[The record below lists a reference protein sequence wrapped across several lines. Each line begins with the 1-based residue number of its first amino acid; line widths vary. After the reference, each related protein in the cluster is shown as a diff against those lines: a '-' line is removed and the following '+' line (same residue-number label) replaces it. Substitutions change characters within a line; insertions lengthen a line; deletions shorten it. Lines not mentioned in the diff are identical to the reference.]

1 MSTVVNEEFNPIC
14 WQKEDCA
21 NARKEFGATNPN
33 TGFVTKEYPCL
44 KEGWGKCLPA
54 GQTTVSIAFG
64 EKSQFTDLGDYFKTV
79 YNYSMVLVGIVAVV
93 VIIISGVQW
102 TVSAGSSEVINSAKK
117 RITGA
122 LVGMVIAYLSFVI
135 LNTINPAL
143 TSLRLPQV
151 YLLRP
156 QILTS
161 EFCSDLQSTYKLA
174 KGDGITND
182 TSDSEKKAA
191 FTKIT
196 DFSLVPSRN
205 NSYLTC
211 GDQFFIQGSGGNT
224 CKGDF
229 CPNEQMCSDVSLAA
243 TDSSGQKKY
252 SCVGAKVTGKVYSKS
267 IFPSSGGVANCAME
281 TAAYY
286 ASSANVNEGWATPWV
301 QSGGPTVVTGLSAIC
316 VDGSR
321 TMAAGNVTVKNQNEG
336 KEQSFII
343 SGITNNKIDDMVK
356 DCEGLSKG
364 FKGFVVFLPLNEKC
378 DASDEVHAFGRS
390 GMDVGYIDRKVL
402 GAAAYMPVLAPLV
415 GAVDALVQGDNT
427 FTFNPAV
434 SNSNGARIKQEY
446 LLTADEIKKGVRLN
460 IDVNTVQDVD
470 TADNAKIYEKLMQ

>member
-211 GDQFFIQGSGGNT
+211 GDQFFIQGSNAAACRGE
-224 CKGDF
+224 F
-229 CPNEQMCSDVSLAA
+229 CAGEQMCSDISL
-243 TDSSGQKKY
+243 TSGPADASGVVNVTKAY
-252 SCVGAKVTGKVYSKS
+252 NCVDAKVAGKV
-267 IFPSSGGVANCAME
+267 FSSSVLPNVQGAGLCAVAEVASFVTNN
-281 TAAYY
+281 Y
-286 ASSANVNEGWATPWV
+286 AGEGWATSWV
-301 QSGGPTVVTGLSAIC
+301 QIDMVNGLSAIC
-316 VDGSR
+316 ADGSHSSSLTR
-321 TMAAGNVTVKNQNEG
+321 GSLGTMKMVDKEGGKVQN
-336 KEQSFII
+336 FTI
-343 SGITNNKIDDMVK
+343 SGVTDADIDNEVASCD
-356 DCEGLSKG
+356 GSGG
-364 FKGFVVFLPLNEKC
+364 FKGFVVFLIFNEKC
-378 DASDEVHAFGRS
+378 DVTDEIHAIGRN
-390 GMDVGYIDRKVL
+390 GIDLGYMDRTPFVR
-402 GAAAYMPVLAPLV
+402 
-415 GAVDALVQGDNT
+415 
-427 FTFNPAV
+427 
-434 SNSNGARIKQEY
+434 NSNTIYALESWAASEKAAKIKQEY
-446 LLTADEIKKGVRLN
+446 LFTADEVKKGIRLN
-460 IDVNTVQDVD
+460 IDMAKVQDID
-470 TADNAKIYEKLMQ
+470 TADDTKVYEKLMQ

>member
-267 IFPSSGGVANCAME
+267 VFPSSGGVANCAME

-286 ASSANVNEGWATPWV
+286 ASSANNVDEGWATSWV
-301 QSGGPTVVTGLSAIC
+301 QIDMVNGLSAIC
-316 VDGSR
+316 ADGSHSSSLTR
-321 TMAAGNVTVKNQNEG
+321 GSLGTMKMVDKEGGKVQN
-336 KEQSFII
+336 FTI
-343 SGITNNKIDDMVK
+343 SGVTDADIDNEVASCD
-356 DCEGLSKG
+356 GSGG
-364 FKGFVVFLPLNEKC
+364 FKGFVVFLIFNEKC
-378 DASDEVHAFGRS
+378 DVTDEIHAIGRN
-390 GMDVGYIDRKVL
+390 GIDLGYMDRTPFVR
-402 GAAAYMPVLAPLV
+402 
-415 GAVDALVQGDNT
+415 
-427 FTFNPAV
+427 
-434 SNSNGARIKQEY
+434 NSNTIYALESWAASEKAAKIKQEY
-446 LLTADEIKKGVRLN
+446 LFTADEVKKGIRLN
-460 IDVNTVQDVD
+460 IDMAKVQDID
-470 TADNAKIYEKLMQ
+470 TADDTKVYEKLMQ